1 MTLMQSPAFSSDDV
15 RALHDQEYRIPN
27 TVSAHIRDLMHQAL
41 PPRHGEVLE
50 ASQAIVLA
58 VQDLQTYHFLLA
70 DAIRSLRFTEQEAA
84 LIVDVCRGWSACDPW
99 TASGLWQALHEHLAS
114 EEIDA
119 PDGSPTGGWRRELV
133 EYLRL
138 LSPFEALAV
147 VRTVQ
152 RLESISPDETVST
165 ALAAVGLIAP
175 ECDDG
180 EELGV
185 FGRWLL

>member
-1 MTLMQSPAFSSDDV
+1 MQSPAFSSDNV
-15 RALHDQEYRIPN
+15 RALHDREYRIPN

-41 PPRHGEVLE
+41 PPRHGEERE

-58 VQDLQTYHFLLA
+58 VQDLQTYHFFLA

-99 TASGLWQALHEHLAS
+99 TASGLSQALHDYLAS
-114 EEIDA
+114 EEADA
-119 PDGSPTGGWRRELV
+119 PDESPTGGWRRELV

-138 LSPFEALAV
+138 VSPLEALAV
-147 VRTVQ
+147 VRAVQ
-152 RLESISPDETVST
+152 RLESISPDETPST

-175 ECDDG
+175 KYEDD
-180 EELGV
+180 EELSV